1 LPLQIDQG
9 KSIMKA
15 RSLVALAS
23 VVALCACNS
32 GGDRDRDRDRDDDR
46 GSRSERD
53 RGDKERTADAEDAE
67 DTGGSTGGNM
77 AEGGGDS
84 QLEQEIAQ
92 AVEVLRPRLPIQSGP
107 TSITNVEA
115 RGMEMLFHVSVPNDI
130 DQTSFERVEQAMTQQ
145 ACANP
150 QAKQLF
156 ERGGAYSYLFTDSGG
171 EEFRTT
177 IRSC

>member
-1 LPLQIDQG
+1 
-9 KSIMKA
+9 MKA

-32 GGDRDRDRDRDDDR
+32 GGDRDRDRDDDR

-53 RGDKERTADAEDAE
+53 RDDKERTADAEDAE
-67 DTGGSTGGNM
+67 DTKDTGGGSTGGNM
-77 AEGGGDS
+77 AQAGGDS

-92 AVEVLRPRLPIQSGP
+92 AVEVLRPRLPIKSGP